1 MAAAANLDEIQKVN
15 PHASSNGIG
24 GFVNGIVSKSLN
36 KLSGYVSKSNHSN
49 GAVNN
54 IRKEISNEQ
63 RRLGNNVSNR
73 KLDKMTKQR
82 IENLNEADMK
92 AISGADNIITQ
103 GITPSLTNSIENEIK

>member
-1 MAAAANLDEIQKVN
+1 MASYQ
-15 PHASSNGIG
+15 
-24 GFVNGIVSKSLN
+24 KSLN